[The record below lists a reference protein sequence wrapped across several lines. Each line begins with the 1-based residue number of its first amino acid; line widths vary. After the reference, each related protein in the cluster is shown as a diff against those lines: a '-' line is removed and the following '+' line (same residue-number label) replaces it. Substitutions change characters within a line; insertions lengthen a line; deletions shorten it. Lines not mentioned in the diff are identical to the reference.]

1 MRTATAIVFLLI
13 ARVLAAQTASPPTA
27 GSQRDSGVLR
37 LSAFEGS
44 WSMLDDGSGQSVTET
59 CGWLAGGKRHMVCRT
74 TLTDGGRTSQN
85 EVVMNYRGRDSTY
98 TARSFIGSGPVMTY
112 VGKFDGERWS
122 LDYQGE
128 AGATQ
133 RLRLS
138 IRAVSD
144 TIHFMEESSESGG
157 PWRITEDYRY
167 VRTGST
173 RVDK

>member
-1 MRTATAIVFLLI
+1 
-13 ARVLAAQTASPPTA
+13 
-27 GSQRDSGVLR
+27 
-37 LSAFEGS
+37 
-44 WSMLDDGSGQSVTET
+44 
-59 CGWLAGGKRHMVCRT
+59 
-74 TLTDGGRTSQN
+74 
-85 EVVMNYRGRDSTY
+85 
-98 TARSFIGSGPVMTY
+98 MTY